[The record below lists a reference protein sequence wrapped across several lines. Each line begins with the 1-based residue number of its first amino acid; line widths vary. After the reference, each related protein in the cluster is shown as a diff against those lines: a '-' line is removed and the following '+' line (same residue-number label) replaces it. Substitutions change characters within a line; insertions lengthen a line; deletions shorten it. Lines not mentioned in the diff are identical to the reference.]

1 MSDAVSLGATRS
13 AYDAVAEEYAET
25 FRETM
30 RNNPFDRAMLTVFAE
45 LVQAGGS
52 GRVADI
58 GCGPGRVTALLHRLG
73 LDVFGIDPVPGM
85 LAIARRE
92 TPGVEF
98 TGGALPELDLP
109 DESLGGAVSRMSVIH
124 LPPQE
129 LPAAFAEFYRVL
141 APGGYLY
148 LEFFASLD
156 DSELGWEFDHKVAP
170 AWRLSVER
178 TAALLREAGLVEQA
192 RLVEAPPE
200 TGRSFETAVLIYRK
214 PSSPIS

>member
-1 MSDAVSLGATRS
+1 MSDAIALGATRS
-13 AYDAVAEEYAET
+13 AYGAVAEAYAET

-30 RNNPFDRAMLTVFAE
+30 RNNPFDRAMLAVFAE
-45 LVQAGGS
+45 LVRAGGS
-52 GRVADI
+52 GRVADV
-58 GCGPGRVTALLHRLG
+58 GCGPGRVTTLLRGLG

-92 TPGVEF
+92 NPGVEF
-98 TGGALPELDLP
+98 AEGALPDLDLA

-124 LPPQE
+124 LPPRE
-129 LPAAFAEFYRVL
+129 LPAAFARLHRVL

-156 DSELGWEFDHKVAP
+156 DSELGWAFDHKVAP

-178 TAALLREAGLVEQA
+178 VAGLLREAGLVERA
-192 RLVEAPPE
+192 RLIEAPPE

-214 PSSPIS
+214 PPVS